1 MGKTLGQREE
11 WMVEDCTGRTQ
22 AKNKSQTTLKNPRTS
37 PLPREV
43 LILTRSTF
51 VVSQASTSGVLQ
63 KFSKASDRVIPT
75 FVAQPPCC
83 WGCHGCLQQ
92 LTPLDTAGHTC
103 WDSTRNVQITLGE
116 YFEKHSI
123 FEGKIC
129 LASMCWWKK
138 KKENIS
144 TGVTSPNLIF
154 RAGDKPRGAM
164 GPMAEDVWEL
174 TRAPLWAAAWQESCF
189 TKAWVSEKLDP
200 LQFKEENVLR
210 APKSTLLK
218 YIFIFLFPPKRG
230 SCSAA
235 SALLHGTLGREG
247 SAALHSSTR

>member
-1 MGKTLGQREE
+1 MVAYSSSHHWTLLVTPVGTAPG
-11 WMVEDCTGRTQ
+11 MF
-22 AKNKSQTTLKNPRTS
+22 KSPWESTLKNTAFSRA
-37 PLPREV
+37 RYV
-43 LILTRSTF
+43 L
-51 VVSQASTSGVLQ
+51 V
-63 KFSKASDRVIPT
+63 
-75 FVAQPPCC
+75 
-83 WGCHGCLQQ
+83 
-92 LTPLDTAGHTC
+92 
-103 WDSTRNVQITLGE
+103 
-116 YFEKHSI
+116 
-123 FEGKIC
+123 
-129 LASMCWWKK
+129 K